1 VLEEETEYSY
11 ASVKIVD
18 VEMTQKPIGK
28 NTANTPFWRSNK
40 LVRNQKF
47 DSQLELSPLVEPLT
61 PFKPKNE
68 PKSPKTNQHNE
79 ARLLK
84 ARMDLFFLRSELR
97 KQKNLNSDL
106 YSL

>member
-1 VLEEETEYSY
+1 
-11 ASVKIVD
+11 
-18 VEMTQKPIGK
+18 MTQNPKGK
-28 NTANTPFWRSNK
+28 NTTNTPFWRSNK

-47 DSQLELSPLVEPLT
+47 DSQLELAPMVEPLT
-61 PFKPKNE
+61 PFKPNNE
-68 PKSPKTNQHNE
+68 PKSPKTNQQNE

-97 KQKNLNSDL
+97 KQKNLNTDL